1 MTAAELTLAS
11 LGQADVGKASHV
23 MGGGG
28 TLSPRYV
35 VRATTRDDTAA
46 AGGRRSDGGKVIQ
59 MTLTW
64 QVLAAV
70 AMVVPVRVS
79 AQLRPPIDT
88 QLSFDIRV
96 PKAPMAAS
104 VGDRSLLVYE
114 LRVTNL
120 GRRDLAIQRL
130 VVSGDGKPIAVF
142 EGDSLLKMMMR
153 MVDTGDGRAVRT
165 GRQTLVYIAVM
176 VPNDRIPARLD
187 HRFFLT
193 APDSLAGAASDTLN
207 EFQVAV
213 DRRPAMAMQSPL
225 RGGPWL
231 AANGP
236 GNASRH
242 RRAAYAL
249 AGQARISQR
258 YAVDWLMFGPDGTL
272 FHGDSTRND
281 NWYGYKHAL
290 HAVAVGTVVVV
301 KDGIPE
307 NVPFAPDR
315 AVPIT
320 VETIG
325 GNHVI
330 LDLGGGNYAFYA
342 HLVPGSIRVKVG
354 ERVTAG
360 QVIGLLG
367 NSGNSGAPHLHF
379 HVGDRPSP
387 LGSEGVPYRFE
398 QFSVLGM
405 AAGFPAPWKGGG
417 TPLPRRRAMPLDNQA
432 IQFQR

>member
-1 MTAAELTLAS
+1 MKLAWRVS
-11 LGQADVGKASHV
+11 
-23 MGGGG
+23 
-28 TLSPRYV
+28 
-35 VRATTRDDTAA
+35 
-46 AGGRRSDGGKVIQ
+46 
-59 MTLTW
+59 
-64 QVLAAV
+64 AAV
-70 AMVVPVRVS
+70 AMVAPVRAS
-79 AQLRPPIDT
+79 AQAFDPRVPL
-88 QLSFDIRV
+88 DIRV
-96 PKAPMAAS
+96 PKAPIAAS
-104 VGDRSLLVYE
+104 VGDRSILVYE

-120 GRRDLAIQRL
+120 GHRDLAIQRL
-130 VVSGDGKPIAVF
+130 DISGDGKPLAVF
-142 EGDSLLKMMMR
+142 DGDSLMR
-153 MVDTGDGRAVRT
+153 MTRRMADTGDGRAVRS
-165 GRQTLVYIAVM
+165 GRQTLVYVAVM

-187 HRFFLT
+187 HRLLLT
-193 APDSLAGAASDTLN
+193 APDSLAGAAPDTLSG
-207 EFQVAV
+207 FQLAV
-213 DRRPAMAMQSPL
+213 DRRPAMAIQSPL

-242 RRAAYAL
+242 RRAGYPFE
-249 AGQARISQR
+249 GQARISQR

-272 FHGDSTRND
+272 FHGDSTRNE
-281 NWYGYKHAL
+281 NWYGYKQPL

-307 NVPFAPDR
+307 NVPLAPER

-342 HLVPGSIRVKVG
+342 HLIPGSIRVKVG
-354 ERVTAG
+354 DRVAAG

-387 LGSEGVPYRFE
+387 LGSEGVPYLFE
-398 QFSVLGM
+398 QYSVLGM
-405 AAGFPAPWKGGG
+405 TAGFPAPWKGGG
-417 TPLPRRRAMPLDNQA
+417 TPLPRRRVMPLDNQA
-432 IQFQR
+432 IQFER